1 MRIKK
6 RQIERQQI
14 KSSEGEFLYEL
25 ENSYE
30 LSPKLS
36 SLILLSAK
44 ECLLR
49 EYHLREGQIEATVI
63 GLEERA
69 GKVIEKMEKVR
80 VRLTIDNGL
89 EDLDVQKSFG
99 RKVLRRT
106 KILRITEEAIEQ
118 QGVLSQEDLSKYL
131 GCAVRTIQR
140 DIRALKQ
147 EGQEVITRGYL
158 HNIGRGQTHKAKI
171 IKLYLD
177 GLTYSEIKLM
187 TKHSVGAIK
196 RYLEGFTKV
205 LMSQKRG
212 IYRIKDISLVTGLSN
227 YLVEQYISLIK
238 ESKRDQTRKRNIG
251 LLIERNSYREEVKKR
266 VVQHSNPLAAMT
278 GGLS

>member
-25 ENSYE
+25 EYLYE

-49 EYHLREGQIEATVI
+49 EYHLREGQIEATVV
-63 GLEERA
+63 GLEERS
-69 GKVIEKMEKVR
+69 GKVIERMEKVR

-89 EDLDVQKSFG
+89 EDLEVKKTFG

-106 KILRITEEAIEQ
+106 KILRITEETIDQ
-118 QGVLSQEDLSKYL
+118 RGVLSQEDLSKYL

-140 DIRALKQ
+140 DIRTLKQ
-147 EGQEVITRGYL
+147 EGQNVITRGYL

-171 IKLYLD
+171 IGLYLD
-177 GLTYSEIKLM
+177 GLTYSEIKLR

-196 RYLEGFTKV
+196 RYLEGFTKI
-205 LMSQKRG
+205 LMARKQG
-212 IYRIKDISLVTGLSN
+212 IYRTKDISLVTGLSN
-227 YLVEQYISLIK
+227 YLVEQYLALIK
-238 ESKRDQTRKRNIG
+238 ESKQDQTRKRNIE

-266 VVQHSNPLAAMT
+266 VVQHSHPLAAMT

>member
-25 ENSYE
+25 QHLYE

-49 EYHLREGQIEATVI
+49 EYHLREGQIEATVV
-63 GLEERA
+63 GLEERS

-89 EDLDVQKSFG
+89 EDLEVKKTFG

-106 KILRITEEAIEQ
+106 KILRITEETIDQ
-118 QGVLSQEDLSKYL
+118 RGVLSQEDLSKYL

-140 DIRALKQ
+140 DIRTLKQ
-147 EGQEVITRGYL
+147 EGQNVITRGYL

-171 IKLYLD
+171 IGLYLD
-177 GLTYSEIKLM
+177 GLTYSEIKLR

-205 LMSQKRG
+205 LMARKQG
-212 IYRIKDISLVTGLSN
+212 IYRTKDISLVTGLSN
-227 YLVEQYISLIK
+227 YLVEQYLALIK
-238 ESKRDQTRKRNIG
+238 ESKRDQTRKRNIE

-266 VVQHSNPLAAMT
+266 VVQHSHPLAAMT